1 MEYRRRLDELN
12 VLVKESWQTIFGRAH
27 KDIAVL
33 VMFPY
38 AEFLYHNTHGQ
49 FSSKGSQQSG
59 NRDIPY

>member
-1 MEYRRRLDELN
+1 MEYRRRLNELN
-12 VLVKESWQTIFGRAH
+12 VLVKESRQTIFRRAH

-49 FSSKGSQQSG
+49 FSPKGSQQSG